1 MLLRFSV
8 KNFLS
13 FKDDTEFNMFVGKNY
28 RTHSEHVR
36 ETSSGVSLIKAAAIY
51 GANGAGKSNLVEAI
65 DFLKFLII
73 EEKDEETVLLPKSSK
88 FKLDKQCGDKPSVFR
103 IEFESGNVHYDYAV
117 EIEKGEISDEW
128 LYIVESANK
137 NLANLVFR
145 RKKDSPIDFEFKISE
160 EDLSFIRGYEKKKIL
175 KANETFLSIIP
186 EVLGDYPILTQAFK
200 WFEELRIIKPHSDT
214 LSIPII
220 SSQEDVRKF
229 ASNLLKSSKTGV
241 LDIHV
246 SEVKFDVFFSY
257 DDEDFKIE
265 IEDYLKD
272 IWDRHQDEV
281 DKEDSKKYQ
290 FGTAFWKKGKLNY
303 ATYNEKEEPVVLV
316 LKPIHIGDIPF
327 ELGEESDG
335 TNRLLEL
342 APVFYNLLE
351 KDTVVIVDEI
361 ERSMHPIL
369 AKQLLSLFLSKAD
382 NKSQLIFTTHES
394 NLLDQSLLRQDEIW
408 FTEKRNEGS
417 TDLFPLSDFSERYDK
432 DIQKGYLQG
441 RYGAI
446 PFMSN
451 LSDLNWNG

>member
-1 MLLRFSV
+1 MLLRFTV

-28 RTHSEHVR
+28 RTHPEHVR

-65 DFLKFLII
+65 DFLKFLVT
-73 EEKDEETVLLPKSSK
+73 EEKEEETVLLPKSSK
-88 FKLDKQCGDKPSVFR
+88 FKLDKQCAEKSSVFR
-103 IEFESGNVHYDYAV
+103 IEFEAKDVHYDYAV
-117 EIEKGEISDEW
+117 EIVKGEISDEW
-128 LYIVESANK
+128 LYIVENADK
-137 NLANLVFR
+137 DQANLVFR
-145 RKKDSPIDFEFKISE
+145 RKKDAPINFEFKLND

-175 KANETFLSIIP
+175 KSNETFLSLIP
-186 EVLGDYPILTQAFK
+186 EILGDYPILVQAFR
-200 WFEELRIIKPHSDT
+200 WFEELRIIRPHSDT

-220 SSQEDVRKF
+220 SSQEEVRKF

-257 DDEDFKIE
+257 DDEDYKVK

-272 IWDRHQDEV
+272 LYERHEGEIEQ
-281 DKEDSKKYQ
+281 KDSKKYQ

-303 ATYNEKEEPVVLV
+303 ATYNDNNEPVVLV
-316 LKPIHIGDIPF
+316 LKPIHNDNIQFD
-327 ELGEESDG
+327 LGEESDG

-369 AKQLLSLFLSKAD
+369 AKQLLNLFLNKSK

-408 FTEKRNEGS
+408 FTEKRKEGS
-417 TDLFPLSDFSERYDK
+417 TDLFPLSDFSERHDK

-451 LSDLNWNG
+451 LSDLNWDG